1 MNDIEI
7 FVAEFNGVSC
17 GYVIIGSK
25 LFIIVDPFCSCVCV
39 GSEDFPFGK
48 WRLIQFFYRAV
59 LFMVEFGLMPF
70 GVRPFFV
77 LLIFWGTQLKK
88 DDK

>member
-7 FVAEFNGVSC
+7 FVAELNGVSC

-48 WRLIQFFYRAV
+48 
-59 LFMVEFGLMPF
+59 
-70 GVRPFFV
+70 
-77 LLIFWGTQLKK
+77 
-88 DDK
+88 